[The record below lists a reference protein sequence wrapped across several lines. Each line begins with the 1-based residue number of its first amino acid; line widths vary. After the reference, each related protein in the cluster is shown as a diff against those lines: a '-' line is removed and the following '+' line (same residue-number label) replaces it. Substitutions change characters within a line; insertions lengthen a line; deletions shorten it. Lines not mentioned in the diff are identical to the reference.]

1 MVITRERRVKKTL
14 IFYTEDD
21 IKIHLR
27 VSHGICTRDFPF
39 SEEKFQTSTRFAYE
53 R

>member
-14 IFYTEDD
+14 IFSTEDD

-27 VSHGICTRDFPF
+27 VSDFNSICIR
-39 SEEKFQTSTRFAYE
+39 EIE
-53 R
+53 RKRQHEPDTE